1 MEWNWTVQNG
11 KRRNQIQIKRTPKKK
26 LSKKDFKYIKNKL
39 FFPGWMG
46 MRRPRFLSERN
57 GEPSSLYRTV
67 LEECNGWLCA
77 LGINGLVYRIGR
89 MLAWSWTR
97 LVGYWLDLGQDWSDA
112 SLILD
117 KIGRILAWS
126 WTRKVGYWLDLEQDW
141 SYTGLILNKTG
152 RILAWSW
159 TRLVGYWLDLNPDWS
174 EADLNLSKIGR
185 MLAWLWTKLVGYWL
199 DLEPDWSEAGLNL
212 NKIGR
217 ILDWS

>member
-1 MEWNWTVQNG
+1 
-11 KRRNQIQIKRTPKKK
+11 
-26 LSKKDFKYIKNKL
+26 
-39 FFPGWMG
+39 MG

-117 KIGRILAWS
+117 KIGWILAWS
-126 WTRKVGYWLDLEQDW
+126 WTILVGYWLDLGQDWTDAGLILDKIGRILVWSWQDWSDTDLILNKKGRILAWSRTRLVVYWLDLEQDW
-141 SYTGLILNKTG
+141 SDTGLI
-152 RILAWSW
+152 
-159 TRLVGYWLDLNPDWS
+159 
-174 EADLNLSKIGR
+174 
-185 MLAWLWTKLVGYWL
+185 
-199 DLEPDWSEAGLNL
+199 L

-217 ILDWS
+217 ILAWS

>member
-1 MEWNWTVQNG
+1 MECNWTVQNG
-11 KRRNQIQIKRTPKKK
+11 KGRNQIQIKRTPKKK

-117 KIGRILAWS
+117 KIGWILAWS
-126 WTRKVGYWLDLEQDW
+126 WTILVGYWLDLGQDWTDAGLILDKIGRILVWSWQDWSDTDLILNKKGRILAWSRTRLVGYWLDLEQDW
-141 SYTGLILNKTG
+141 SDTGLI
-152 RILAWSW
+152 
-159 TRLVGYWLDLNPDWS
+159 
-174 EADLNLSKIGR
+174 
-185 MLAWLWTKLVGYWL
+185 
-199 DLEPDWSEAGLNL
+199 L

-217 ILDWS
+217 ILAWS